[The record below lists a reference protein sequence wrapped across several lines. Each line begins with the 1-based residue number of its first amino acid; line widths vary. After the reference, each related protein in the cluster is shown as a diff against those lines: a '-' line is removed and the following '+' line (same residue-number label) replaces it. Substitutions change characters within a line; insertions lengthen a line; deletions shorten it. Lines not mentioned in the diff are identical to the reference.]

1 MKNIWLMT
9 LFTLRESISKKVFIA
24 FSIFVLLMLAGIFFV
39 VPSNLGEEL
48 KNLPNEYYRF
58 MIFTKMGA
66 ASSLLGLG
74 FLLSIF
80 ACASFIPSLLEKG
93 TIDLFLSKP
102 ISRAQLLIGK
112 YLGGALIFFIHIFV
126 LICGIWVIIGF
137 RFGQWDLSFLSLL
150 LSSLFYFAILNAV
163 LLLFGVLSKSS
174 GISMMFAYLLMFVSP
189 LLASR
194 EKFFF
199 FLQGKETLK
208 TIIDGFYYVLPKLSE
223 IQNIPKMLA
232 LNEGKIEPQI
242 LISSFLFLLVVGYL
256 GFYLFEKEDY

>member
-9 LFTLRESISKKVFIA
+9 FYTLRESISKKVFIA
-24 FSIFVLLMLAGIFFV
+24 FSIFVLLMLVGVFFAASSNFGETLKQNPQDFHRMMIFF
-39 VPSNLGEEL
+39 
-48 KNLPNEYYRF
+48 
-58 MIFTKMGA
+58 KMGA
-66 ASSLLGLG
+66 ANFVLSFG

-102 ISRAQLLIGK
+102 ISRAQLLFGK
-112 YLGGALIFFIHIFV
+112 YLGGLLIFFIHIFV
-126 LICGIWVIIGF
+126 LICGIWLIAGLK
-137 RFGQWDLSFLSLL
+137 FGDWDFSFLPLL

-174 GISMMFAYLLMFVSP
+174 GTSMMFAYLLMFVSP
-189 LLASR
+189 LLANR
-194 EKFFF
+194 QQFFF

-208 TIIDGFYYVLPKLSE
+208 AIVDGIYYVLPKLHE

-232 LNEGKIEPQI
+232 LGEGKIELQI
-242 LISSFLFLLVVGYL
+242 LISSFLFLLVVIYS

>member
-24 FSIFVLLMLAGIFFV
+24 FSIFVLLMLVGVFFAA
-39 VPSNLGEEL
+39 SLG
-48 KNLPNEYYRF
+48 F
-58 MIFTKMGA
+58 GDMIKQSPIGFDKTMILFKMGTA
-66 ASSLLGLG
+66 NFVLSFG

-102 ISRAQLLIGK
+102 VSRAQLLLGK
-112 YLGGALIFFIHIFV
+112 YLGGLLIFFLHIFV
-126 LICGIWVIIGF
+126 LICGIWFIAGIKF
-137 RFGQWDLSFLSLL
+137 NHWDFSFLPLL

-163 LLLFGVLSKSS
+163 LLLFGVLTRSS